1 MDNENKRQMKKKMI
15 CLLFFSMA
23 LSMTPMFA
31 SENKALIVELQSG
44 SQTTFFLSEKPVLTF
59 ANHVLKIV
67 INQESCDYE
76 ISNVKYFYF
85 SDQSSDVQQLKANN
99 VNIVYQ
105 SKDKVVIEGV
115 SENDQI
121 QIYSAKGIMQ
131 KGIVGRNGNNVEVSL
146 SALPTGVYLIS
157 VQNKQTIKIFKK

>member
-1 MDNENKRQMKKKMI
+1 MI
-15 CLLFFSMA
+15 CLLFFSVV
-23 LSMTPMFA
+23 LSMTLIFA
-31 SENKALIVELQSG
+31 SENKALIVELQNG
-44 SQTTFFLSEKPVLTF
+44 SQTAFILSEKPVLTF

-67 INQESCDYE
+67 INQKSSDFE
-76 ISNVKYFYF
+76 ISNVKHFYF

-105 SKDKVVIEGV
+105 SKDKVIIEGV

-131 KGIVGRNGNNVEVSL
+131 KGIVLRNGTVVEVSL
-146 SALPTGVYLIS
+146 SALPAGIYFVS
-157 VQNKQTIKIFKK
+157 VQNKQTIKLFKK